1 MIKEKKTS
9 IIKKTNQH
17 RHDQEGKTPC
27 GSRSPV
33 QLRPHLFQDELVAFI
48 GVPAASGSGTL
59 DEVAEQRLVLRE
71 VDHLGD
77 VGVPLVSVAIV
88 AVGNDGNPDV
98 FYLAITAMTAM
109 MAMMAMTAMMFL
121 TSAFSLLIASF
132 TPLLT

>member
-17 RHDQEGKTPC
+17 RHDQEDITPC
-27 GSRSPV
+27 GSQSPL
-33 QLRPHLFQDELVAFI
+33 QLRPHLFQDELVAFV
-48 GVPAASGSGTL
+48 GVAAASGSDCL

-77 VGVPLVSVAIV
+77 VGVVGVAIV

-98 FYLAITAMTAM
+98 FYLAM
-109 MAMMAMTAMMFL
+109 
-121 TSAFSLLIASF
+121 
-132 TPLLT
+132 